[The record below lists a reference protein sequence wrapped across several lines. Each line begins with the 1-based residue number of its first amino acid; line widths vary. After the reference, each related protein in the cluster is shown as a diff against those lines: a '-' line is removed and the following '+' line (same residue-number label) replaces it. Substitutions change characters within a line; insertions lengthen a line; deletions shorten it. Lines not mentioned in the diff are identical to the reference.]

1 VSQPTRSR
9 LIAKWCFVATLYLKR
24 ESSRLAAWTGLGRTG
39 TIIIAALAGGA
50 LAATFSV
57 LAGGQVDSMWG
68 SMLLGFVLT
77 ATLLTCLVLLPAPGG
92 PEVYFAAQR
101 HEFQQLRQQY
111 AALRQQLKAE
121 QEAARQQA
129 LQAPTQESPRTNA
142 GAMTSPQAPYSP
154 PRNH

>member
-24 ESSRLAAWTGLGRTG
+24 EFSRVAAWTGLGRAG
-39 TIIIAALAGGA
+39 TMIVAAIAGGA
-50 LAATFSV
+50 LAATFNV

-92 PEVYFAAQR
+92 PEAYFAAQR
-101 HEFQQLRQQY
+101 HEFQQ
-111 AALRQQLKAE
+111 LRQQLKAE

-154 PRNH
+154 PRNY